1 MMQTPQPNTSLQ
13 PESGTPIIAVQQL
26 TKRFGAFTA
35 VNGISFEVGA
45 GEIFGFLGPNGAGK
59 STTIKML
66 CTLLKPTSGQ
76 AQVAGYDVLTES
88 DAVRSS
94 LGIVFQDNSLDSG
107 LTAQENL
114 DFHCMVYGVPRSE
127 RKQRIEWVL
136 SLMDITEHRDRIV
149 KTFSGGMRRR
159 LEIARGLLHEP
170 RLLFLDEPT
179 VGLDPQTRKLI
190 WEYVHELREKH
201 HTAIFMTTHYMDEA
215 EHCDRI
221 AIIDHGEIIA
231 LDTPTALKQSIGRD
245 QVELETSDNNRAAQI
260 IESAY
265 GVTGTQQNGKLVLQL
280 HEAERFV
287 PRLLGGLPDD
297 LVVETLQVRGPT
309 LEDVFISLTGRRIRD
324 EEGAKDQA
332 RLNMR
337 QRGRI

>member
-1 MMQTPQPNTSLQ
+1 MIETQTAPPLTS
-13 PESGTPIIAVQQL
+13 SATPIINVRQL
-26 TKRFGAFTA
+26 TKKFGTFTA
-35 VNGISFEVGA
+35 VNGISFQVAE

-59 STTIKML
+59 STTIKTL

-76 AQVAGYDVLTES
+76 AQVAGYDVQTNS

-94 LGIVFQDNSLDSG
+94 IGIVFQDNSLDSG

-127 RKQRIEWVL
+127 RKQRIDWVL
-136 SLMDITEHRDRIV
+136 SLMDIAEHRNRIV

-201 HTAIFMTTHYMDEA
+201 RTAIFMTTHYMDEA
-215 EHCDRI
+215 ENCDRI

-231 LDTPTALKQSIGRD
+231 LDTPAVLKQAIGKD
-245 QVELETSDNNRAAQI
+245 HVELETTDNERAAQV
-260 IESAY
+260 IEATY
-265 GVTGTQQNGKLVLQL
+265 GVKGQQQNGKLVLQL
-280 HEAERFV
+280 NDAKRFV
-287 PRLLGGLPDD
+287 PRLLGSLPEG
-297 LVVETLQVRGPT
+297 LVVETLQVRAPT
-309 LEDVFISLTGRRIRD
+309 LEDVFISLTGRRIRE

-337 QRGRI
+337 QRGRL

>member
-1 MMQTPQPNTSLQ
+1 MIDTQPS
-13 PESGTPIIAVQQL
+13 SAVPIISVQQL
-26 TKRFGAFTA
+26 TKKFGTFTA
-35 VNGISFEVGA
+35 VNSISFQVAE

-59 STTIKML
+59 STTIKTL
-66 CTLLKPTSGQ
+66 CTLLKPTSGR
-76 AQVAGYDVLTES
+76 AEVAGFDVQMNS

-94 LGIVFQDNSLDSG
+94 IGIVFQDNSLDSG

-127 RKQRIEWVL
+127 RKQRIDWVL
-136 SLMDITEHRDRIV
+136 ALMDITEHRDKIV

-190 WEYVHELREKH
+190 WEYVHELRTNH
-201 HTAIFMTTHYMDEA
+201 NTAIFMTTHYMDEA

-231 LDTPTALKQSIGRD
+231 LDTPAALKQSIGSD
-245 QVELETSDNNRAAQI
+245 QVELQTNDNTHAAQV
-260 IESAY
+260 IEAAY
-265 GVTGTQQNGKLVLQL
+265 GVKGEQQNGKLILKL
-280 HEAERFV
+280 HDAEHFV
-287 PRLLGGLPDD
+287 PRLLGGLPDG
-297 LVVETLQVRGPT
+297 LTVETLQVRRPT
-309 LEDVFISLTGRRIRD
+309 LEDVFISLTGRLIRD

>member
-1 MMQTPQPNTSLQ
+1 MQETQHLSTSL
-13 PESGTPIIAVQQL
+13 PAISGTPIIDVQHL
-26 TKRFGAFTA
+26 TKQFGAFTA
-35 VNGISFEVGA
+35 VNGISFQVAE

-59 STTIKML
+59 STTIKVL

-76 AQVAGYDVLTES
+76 ARVAGFDVRTNS

-114 DFHCMVYGVPRSE
+114 DFHCMVYGVPRSA

-136 SLMDITEHRDRIV
+136 SLLDITEHRDRIV

-190 WEYVHELREKH
+190 WEYVHELRREH

-231 LDTPTALKQSIGRD
+231 LDTPAALKQSIGKD
-245 QVELETSDNNRAAQI
+245 QVELETSDNDLALQV
-260 IESAY
+260 IEADY
-265 GVTGTQQNGKLVLQL
+265 GVTGAQQNGKLILKL
-280 HEAERFV
+280 HDAERFV
-287 PRLLGGLPDD
+287 PRLLGGLPEG
-297 LVVETLQVRGPT
+297 LVVETLQVRGPS
-309 LEDVFISLTGRRIRD
+309 LEDVFIGLTGRRIRD

>member
-1 MMQTPQPNTSLQ
+1 MIDIQAEPAVSTVSAAP
-13 PESGTPIIAVQQL
+13 PIIAVQQL
-26 TKRFGAFTA
+26 TKRFGDFCA
-35 VNGISFEVGA
+35 VNTISFEVGE

-76 AQVAGYDVLTES
+76 AQVAGYDVMAAS

-94 LGIVFQDNSLDSG
+94 IGIVFQDNSLDSG

-114 DFHCMVYGVPRSE
+114 DFHCMVYHVPRSQ
-127 RKQRIEWVL
+127 RKERIEWVL
-136 SLMDITEHRDRIV
+136 SLMGLVEHRNRIV

-190 WEYVHELREKH
+190 WEYVRELRQSH

-231 LDTPTALKQSIGRD
+231 LDTPAALKRRVGADRI
-245 QVELETSDNNRAAQI
+245 ELQTNDNTKAATA
-260 IESAY
+260 IEAAY
-265 GVTGTQQNGKLVLQL
+265 GVKTESHNDRLVLQV
-280 HEAERFV
+280 HEADRFV
-287 PRLLGGLPDD
+287 PRLLSGLPEG
-297 LVVETLQVRGPT
+297 VIVETLQVRGPT
-309 LEDVFISLTGRRIRD
+309 LEDVFISLTGRLIRE
-324 EEGAKDQA
+324 EEGGKDQA

>member
-1 MMQTPQPNTSLQ
+1 
-13 PESGTPIIAVQQL
+13 
-26 TKRFGAFTA
+26 
-35 VNGISFEVGA
+35 
-45 GEIFGFLGPNGAGK
+45 
-59 STTIKML
+59 
-66 CTLLKPTSGQ
+66 
-76 AQVAGYDVLTES
+76 
-88 DAVRSS
+88 
-94 LGIVFQDNSLDSG
+94 
-107 LTAQENL
+107 
-114 DFHCMVYGVPRSE
+114 MVYHVPRHE
-127 RKQRIEWVL
+127 RKQRIDWVL

-190 WEYVHELREKH
+190 WEYVHELREEH

-231 LDTPTALKQSIGRD
+231 LDTPAALKQHIGTD
-245 QVELETSDNNRAAQI
+245 QVELQTNDNAHAAQV
-260 IESAY
+260 IEATY
-265 GVTGTQQNGKLVLQL
+265 GVKGEQQNGKLILKL
-280 HEAERFV
+280 NDAEHFV
-287 PRLLGGLPDD
+287 PRLLGGLPEG

-309 LEDVFISLTGRRIRD
+309 LEDVFISLTGRLIRE

-332 RLNMR
+332 RLEVR